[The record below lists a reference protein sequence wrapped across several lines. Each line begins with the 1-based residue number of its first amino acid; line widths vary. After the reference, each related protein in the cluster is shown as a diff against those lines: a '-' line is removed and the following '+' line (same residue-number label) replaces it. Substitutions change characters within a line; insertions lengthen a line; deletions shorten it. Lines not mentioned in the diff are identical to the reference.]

1 MLAVQQSTEQI
12 FHQNIMCKSVFFLCV
27 CLFGMHMCVC
37 LLPCVSRGYLFAS
50 IHAQVTVAILLNSF
64 VGAINEAAAEE
75 DAALMAGKKTKEML
89 RYLREPASTPH

>member
-1 MLAVQQSTEQI
+1 M
-12 FHQNIMCKSVFFLCV
+12 
-27 CLFGMHMCVC
+27 C
-37 LLPCVSRGYLFAS
+37 LLASVCFNLLAS